1 MSVEYGVAGATIRI
15 RAPRRDWIVLF
26 AGGLVILAMQTLVW
40 VGGGDTEPAVLGGIL
55 MAESLWIRSFGVDLT
70 PEFAIVRGLR
80 RRHIR
85 WGQVQAVYRFRQMG
99 SDRVRLVLEN
109 GQHVNLRAPNTW
121 LGLGADGYERDFHR
135 IGQWWLAHRGQSWRP
150 VRPEAP
156 GAPTQH

>member
-1 MSVEYGVAGATIRI
+1 MGVEYGVAEAMVRI

-26 AGGLVILAMQTLVW
+26 AAGLFILAMQTLVW
-40 VGGGDTEPAVLGGIL
+40 VGGGDNAPAVLGGIFL
-55 MAESLWIRSFGVDLT
+55 VESLWIRSFGMDLT
-70 PEFAIVRGLR
+70 PEFANVRGLR
-80 RRHIR
+80 RHHIR
-85 WGQVQAVYRFRQMG
+85 WDQVQAVYCFTQLG

-109 GQHVNLRAPNTW
+109 GQHVNLRAPSTW
-121 LGLGADGYERDFHR
+121 LGLGTAEYERDFHR